1 MKKQILIL
9 LVIFFTQLLVAQ
21 VRTYDVGILVD
32 IRNEKIDS
40 LLVHLKKQIKTVV
53 GEDAII
59 NFSEKNTLVNDFD
72 IVKAKEQ
79 YRQLLINETDLILAF
94 GIVNNELLTKQETH
108 QKPTILFGAINKD
121 FNRIDL
127 SKNKSNTTN
136 LTYLVEEESYKNDLE
151 KLKALT
157 NFKNVGIIIDK
168 PFMDM
173 LPIKATFDAISKSI
187 GTNYTLIPFE
197 SVSDITS
204 KLDTVDAIYMAGGF
218 FLSDIEIAT
227 LSSIFIEKKLP
238 SFTTNNVTYVEKG
251 FMATHNPTINYNQIL
266 RRLAL
271 TVEQYINGTPLADI
285 PVFVDYKSQLT
296 INHNTAE
303 LTEVALKYSLINTA
317 EFVGKFDN
325 VLSEKKYN
333 LLELIEKG
341 LNRNLELKS
350 QEKEVVLRSQDVKT
364 AKSNYLPSITANAG
378 ANYIDPDVAVLGFG
392 QTPEFQTSGNITLQQ
407 TIFSETANATINIQE
422 NLQKAQQE
430 NFNALEL
437 NTILNISN
445 AYLNILILKA
455 NAQIQKSNLDLTKRN
470 LKIAEQNFNLGQSSK
485 SDMLRFKSQMAQNN
499 QVMIES
505 INQLEQGF
513 IALNQLLNNPINTK
527 IDVDNTALG
536 DNVFG
541 AFQYEQFVD
550 LLDSPATR
558 ETFVE
563 FLIEEARKNAPELKA
578 LGYNLSAT
586 EHSIQLNGKG
596 RFLPTVL
603 LQGQYNSVFN
613 RNGAGSTAPPGFV
626 LPYNNYTVGVAMSIP
641 IFNRNQT
648 NINRKTALIQK
659 DQLNILKE
667 NTEQTIDVNVRN
679 SILNVINQISNI
691 ALSKISEQ
699 TAKEALE
706 LTQASYASGAV
717 NLVQLIDA
725 QNNYINTQ
733 LASATAVYGY
743 LGNMIQ
749 VERFIG
755 HYFLLSTTEDN
766 SKFTQRFI
774 AYLNTKS

>member
-9 LVIFFTQLLVAQ
+9 LVLLFTQLLVAQ
-21 VRTYDVGILVD
+21 VRTYNVGILVD
-32 IRNEKIDS
+32 VRNEKIDS
-40 LLVHLKKQIKTVV
+40 LLVNLKTQIKTVV
-53 GEDAII
+53 GKDAII
-59 NFSEKNTLVNDFD
+59 NFSEKNMLVNDFD
-72 IVKAKEQ
+72 FTKAKQQ
-79 YRQLLINETDLILAF
+79 YNQLVANETDIILAF
-94 GIVNNELLTKQETH
+94 GIVNNELVIKQETH
-108 QKPTILFGAINKD
+108 KKPTVLFGAINKD

-127 SKNKSNTTN
+127 SKNKSDINN
-136 LTYLVEEESYKNDLE
+136 LTYLVEEESYKNDLK
-151 KLKALT
+151 KLKELT

-168 PFMDM
+168 PFIDM
-173 LPIKATFDAISKSI
+173 LPIKATFDAISESI

-204 KLDTVDAIYMAGGF
+204 KLDTVDAVYMAGGF
-218 FLSDIEIAT
+218 FLSDLEIAT
-227 LSSIFIEKKLP
+227 LSSVFIEKKLP
-238 SFTTNNVTYVEKG
+238 SFTINNVTYVEKG
-251 FMATHNPTINYNQIL
+251 FMATNNPTINYNQIL

-271 TVEQYINGTPLADI
+271 TVEQYINGTPLAEI

-296 INHNTAE
+296 INYNTAE
-303 LTEVALKYSLINTA
+303 LTNVAIKYSLINTV

-341 LNRNLELKS
+341 LHRNLALKS

-378 ANYIDPDVAVLGFG
+378 ANYVDPDVAVLGFG

-407 TIFSETANATINIQE
+407 TIFSETANATISIQK
-422 NLQKAQQE
+422 NLKKAQQE
-430 NFNALEL
+430 NFNAIEL
-437 NTILNISN
+437 NTVLNISN
-445 AYLNILILKA
+445 VYFNTLILKA

-485 SDMLRFKSQMAQNN
+485 SDVLRFNSQMAQNN
-499 QVMIES
+499 QAMIES
-505 INQLEQGF
+505 VNQLEQGF
-513 IALNQLLNNPINTK
+513 IALNQLLNNPIHTK
-527 IDVDNTALG
+527 IDVDNTTLG
-536 DNVFG
+536 ENVFG

-550 LLDSPATR
+550 LLDSPTTR
-558 ETFVE
+558 EMFVE

-578 LGYNLSAT
+578 LGYNLSAA
-586 EHSIQLNGKG
+586 ERSIQLNGKG
-596 RFLPTVL
+596 RFLPTVQ

-613 RNGAGSTAPPGFV
+613 RNGAGSTTQPGFV
-626 LPYNNYTVGVAMSIP
+626 LPDNNYTVGVAMSIP

-667 NTEQTIDVNVRN
+667 NTEQVIDVNVRN

-691 ALSKISEQ
+691 ELSKISEQ

-706 LTQASYASGAV
+706 LTQVSYASGAV
-717 NLVQLIDA
+717 NVVQLIDA

-743 LGNMIQ
+743 LVNMIQ

-774 AYLNTKS
+774 AYLNTKN

>member
-9 LVIFFTQLLVAQ
+9 LVLLFTQLLVAQ
-21 VRTYDVGILVD
+21 VRTYNVGILVD
-32 IRNEKIDS
+32 VRNEKIDS
-40 LLVHLKKQIKTVV
+40 LLVNLKTQIKTVV
-53 GEDAII
+53 GKDAII
-59 NFSEKNTLVNDFD
+59 NFSEKNMLVNDFD
-72 IVKAKEQ
+72 FTKAKQQ
-79 YRQLLINETDLILAF
+79 YNQLVANETDIILAF
-94 GIVNNELLTKQETH
+94 GIVNNELLIKQETH
-108 QKPTILFGAINKD
+108 KKPTVLFGAINKD

-127 SKNKSNTTN
+127 SKNKSDINN
-136 LTYLVEEESYKNDLE
+136 LTYLVEEESYKNDLK
-151 KLKALT
+151 KLKELT

-168 PFMDM
+168 PFIDM
-173 LPIKATFDAISKSI
+173 LPIKATFDAISESI

-204 KLDTVDAIYMAGGF
+204 KLDTVDAVYMAGGF
-218 FLSDIEIAT
+218 FLSDLEIAT
-227 LSSIFIEKKLP
+227 LSSVFTEKKLP
-238 SFTTNNVTYVEKG
+238 SFTINNVTYVEKG
-251 FMATHNPTINYNQIL
+251 FMATNNPTINYNQIL

-271 TVEQYINGTPLADI
+271 TVEQYINGTPLAEI

-296 INHNTAE
+296 INYNTAE
-303 LTEVALKYSLINTA
+303 LTNVAIKYSLINTV

-341 LNRNLELKS
+341 LHRNLALKS

-378 ANYIDPDVAVLGFG
+378 ANYVDPDVAVLGFG

-407 TIFSETANATINIQE
+407 TIFSETANATISIQK
-422 NLQKAQQE
+422 NLKKAQQE
-430 NFNALEL
+430 NFNAIEL
-437 NTILNISN
+437 NTVLNISN
-445 AYLNILILKA
+445 VYFNTLILKA

-485 SDMLRFKSQMAQNN
+485 SDVLRFNSQMAQNN
-499 QVMIES
+499 QAMIES
-505 INQLEQGF
+505 VNQLEQGF
-513 IALNQLLNNPINTK
+513 IALNQLLNNPIHTK
-527 IDVDNTALG
+527 IDVDNTTLG
-536 DNVFG
+536 ENVFG

-550 LLDSPATR
+550 LLDSPTTR
-558 ETFVE
+558 EMFVE

-578 LGYNLSAT
+578 LGYNLSAA
-586 EHSIQLNGKG
+586 ERSIQLNGKG
-596 RFLPTVL
+596 RFLPTVQ

-613 RNGAGSTAPPGFV
+613 RNGAGSTTQPGFV
-626 LPYNNYTVGVAMSIP
+626 LPDNNYTVGVAMSIP

-667 NTEQTIDVNVRN
+667 NTEQVIDVNVRN

-691 ALSKISEQ
+691 ELSKISEQ

-706 LTQASYASGAV
+706 LTQVSYASGAV
-717 NLVQLIDA
+717 NVVQLIDA

-743 LGNMIQ
+743 LVNMIQ

-774 AYLNTKS
+774 AYLNTKN

>member
-40 LLVHLKKQIKTVV
+40 LLVNLKKQIKTVV

-79 YRQLLINETDLILAF
+79 YSQLLINETDLILAF

-108 QKPTILFGAINKD
+108 KKPTILFGAINKD

-168 PFMDM
+168 PFIDM

-238 SFTTNNVTYVEKG
+238 SFTINNVTYVEKG
-251 FMATHNPTINYNQIL
+251 FMATHNPTIHYNQIL

-271 TVEQYINGTPLADI
+271 TVEQYINGIPLADI

-303 LTEVALKYSLINTA
+303 LTDVAIKYSLINTA

-407 TIFSETANATINIQE
+407 TIFSETANATISIQK

-445 AYLNILILKA
+445 AYLNTLILKA
-455 NAQIQKSNLDLTKRN
+455 NAQIQKSNLDLTKSN

-536 DNVFG
+536 DNVFR

-550 LLDSPATR
+550 LLDSPTTR
-558 ETFVE
+558 EMFVE

-578 LGYNLSAT
+578 LDYNLSAT
-586 EHSIQLNGKG
+586 ERSIELNGKG
-596 RFLPTVL
+596 RFLPTVQ

-626 LPYNNYTVGVAMSIP
+626 LPDNNYTVGVAMSIP

-667 NTEQTIDVNVRN
+667 NIEQTIDVNVRN

-691 ALSKISEQ
+691 ELSKMSEQ

-766 SKFTQRFI
+766 NKFTQRFI
-774 AYLNTKS
+774 GYQNTKS

>member
-40 LLVHLKKQIKTVV
+40 LLVNLKKQIKTLV

-59 NFSEKNTLVNDFD
+59 NFSEKNMLVNDFD

-108 QKPTILFGAINKD
+108 KKPTILFGTINKD

-127 SKNKSNTTN
+127 SKSKSNTTN
-136 LTYLVEEESYKNDLE
+136 FTYLVEEESYKNDLE

-168 PFMDM
+168 PFIDM
-173 LPIKATFDAISKSI
+173 LPIKATFDTISKSI
-187 GTNYTLIPFE
+187 GTNYILIPFE

-204 KLDTVDAIYMAGGF
+204 KLDVVDAIYMAGGF

-238 SFTTNNVTYVEKG
+238 SFTINNVAYVEKG

-285 PVFVDYKSQLT
+285 PIFVDYKSQLT

-303 LTEVALKYSLINTA
+303 LTDVAIKYSLINTA

-325 VLSEKKYN
+325 VLYEKKYN

-378 ANYIDPDVAVLGFG
+378 ANYIDPDIAVLGFG

-407 TIFSETANATINIQE
+407 TIFSETANATINIQK

-437 NTILNISN
+437 NTILNISK

-513 IALNQLLNNPINTK
+513 IALNQLLNNPINKK
-527 IDVDNTALG
+527 IDVDNMALG

-558 ETFVE
+558 EIFVE
-563 FLIEEARKNAPELKA
+563 FLIKEARENAPELKA

-586 EHSIQLNGKG
+586 ERSIQLNGKG
-596 RFLPTVL
+596 RFLPTVQ

-626 LPYNNYTVGVAMSIP
+626 LPHNNYTVGVAMSIP
-641 IFNRNQT
+641 ILNRNQT

-691 ALSKISEQ
+691 ELSKMSEQ
-699 TAKEALE
+699 TAKEVLE
-706 LTQASYASGAV
+706 LTQSSYASGAV

-743 LGNMIQ
+743 LVNMIQ

-766 SKFTQRFI
+766 GKFTQRFI